1 MEMKH
6 LQYFIEVARAGS
18 FTRAADQLYM
28 TQPAISRIIKSLEDE
43 LEASLFIRS
52 RKKLSLTD
60 AGKIL
65 YEHAQVMEKQF
76 QALQTELESL
86 SVLKKGHIRI
96 GLPSIIDSV
105 FFSKLIASFH
115 NEYPDITFQL
125 IEDGSKRIEEKVM
138 NDHLDFGVV
147 FLPTRYNIFD
157 CYSLGEEDLKLIVP
171 ANHELVNRQEVT
183 IAELK
188 DEDFIMFNKDFA
200 LHDRIY
206 SACRKSG
213 FEPRIISETS
223 QMDFIEEMVA
233 SDLGIT
239 LLPESTI
246 KGLTRDVKEVK
257 VSHPTIKWHLA
268 MIWKKDQVL
277 TPVKL
282 EFIRFAKVN
291 LNVT

>member
-1 MEMKH
+1 MKH
-6 LQYFIEVARAGS
+6 LQYFIEVTRAGS
-18 FTRAADQLYM
+18 FTHAAEKLYM

-76 QALQTELESL
+76 QALRLELESL
-86 SVLKKGHIRI
+86 SFLKKGHIRI

-115 NEYPDITFQL
+115 KEYPDITFQL

-147 FLPTRYNIFD
+147 FLPTRHNFFD

-171 ANHELVNRQEVT
+171 ADHELVNRQEVA

-188 DEDFIMFNKDFA
+188 EEDFIMFNKDFA
-200 LHDRIY
+200 LHDHIY

-233 SDLGIT
+233 SNLGIT

-246 KGLTRDVKEVK
+246 KGLKRDVKEIK
-257 VSHPTIKWHLA
+257 LSHPTIKWHLA
-268 MIWKKDQVL
+268 MIWKKNQAL
-277 TPVKL
+277 SPVKL

-291 LNVT
+291 LNNT